1 VVILTWRKDKTAF
14 TAAVKEGGVMWGP
27 SEARFPG
34 GWTVGERVGHTRGD
48 FLRRAL
54 IAGGILGGGAL
65 IGAWPEGADS
75 APSAKQDHR
84 ILTFALRLE
93 LLQVAFYEQGAAALQ
108 GELLEFAEVVG
119 RAERA
124 HADFLRSHLGGETGN
139 EGRFE
144 FGDTIRNAKTFAA
157 KAHLLE
163 ETVTAAYVGQG
174 ANLTASLIAGFGELT
189 SVEARQAA
197 WISDIIGKN
206 PAPHAADPA
215 MTAGE
220 VVTVL
225 RDAALLGQ

>member
-1 VVILTWRKDKTAF
+1 
-14 TAAVKEGGVMWGP
+14 VKEGGVMWGL

-48 FLRRAL
+48 FLRRTL

-65 IGAWPEGADS
+65 IGVRPEGADS

-93 LLQVAFYEQGAAALQ
+93 LLQAAFYEQGAATLE

-119 RAERA
+119 PAERA
-124 HADFLRSHLGGETGN
+124 HADFLRSHLGGDMGN
-139 EGRFE
+139 EPQFE
-144 FGDTIRNAKTFAA
+144 FGDSIRNASNFAA
-157 KAHLLE
+157 NAHLLE

-174 ANLTASLIAGFGELT
+174 ANLTASVIAGFGELT

-215 MTAGE
+215 MTASE
-220 VVTVL
+220 VV
-225 RDAALLGQ
+225 AALRGAGFLGQ

>member
-1 VVILTWRKDKTAF
+1 
-14 TAAVKEGGVMWGP
+14 MWGL
-27 SEARFPG
+27 SESCLRDGSVG
-34 GWTVGERVGHTRGD
+34 GRDGHTRTD
-48 FLRRAL
+48 FLRRTL

-65 IGAWPEGADS
+65 IGIRPKGAAS

-93 LLQVAFYEQGAAALQ
+93 LLQAAFYEQGGANLE
-108 GELLEFAEVVG
+108 GELLEFAEAVG
-119 RAERA
+119 PAERA
-124 HADFLRSHLGGETGN
+124 HADFLRSHLGVEMGN
-139 EGRFE
+139 EPQFE
-144 FGDTIRNAKTFAA
+144 FGDAIGSARTFAA
-157 KAHLLE
+157 NAHLLE

-174 ANLTASLIAGFGELT
+174 ANLTASVIAGFGELT

-215 MTAGE
+215 MTASE
-220 VVTVL
+220 VVAAL